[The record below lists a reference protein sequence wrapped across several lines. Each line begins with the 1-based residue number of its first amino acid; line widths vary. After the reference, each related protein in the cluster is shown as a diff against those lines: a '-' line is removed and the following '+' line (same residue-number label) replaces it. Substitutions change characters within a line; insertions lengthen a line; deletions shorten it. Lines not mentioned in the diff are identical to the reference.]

1 MPEPAIAAEAQD
13 KLERQ
18 QIAKAKLVKLI
29 RSYPRD
35 TPWEHIL
42 FGYGGVKVTLG
53 DMVEAF
59 SVERN

>member
-1 MPEPAIAAEAQD
+1 MPEPALAKEVMDQDEQGRIARE
-13 KLERQ
+13 
-18 QIAKAKLVKLI
+18 KLVKLI

-53 DMVEAF
+53 DMVEALN
-59 SVERN
+59 VQR